1 MAKANLQ
8 QLNTVRAVDIFQSV
22 FEAVEEKGFL
32 QVGVPVSLEYL
43 AADHDG
49 IFKNNRAW
57 LSFISRN
64 FGDAGP
70 NWGHFLPRWCYPVA
84 RWQNLFVVKV
94 SPDVFVSVDS
104 RDLTLEYTYEFS
116 WPRHGTGANSPVA
129 VEIFVTAKI
138 K

>member
-1 MAKANLQ
+1 MAKAALQ
-8 QLNTVRAVDIFQSV
+8 QLNTVRASDIFQSV

-70 NWGHFLPRWCYPVA
+70 NWDHFLPRWCYPVA
-84 RWQNLFVVKV
+84 RWQNLFAVKV
-94 SPDVFVSVDS
+94 AADTFVCVDRESV
-104 RDLTLEYTYEFS
+104 TLEYTYELT
-116 WPRHGTGANSPVA
+116 WPRHGNGTMQPAA
-129 VEIFVTAKI
+129 VEIFVTAKM